1 MPESDAVVVDGVTK
15 RYGDVVALSDV
26 SLRVDRGTALGVIG
40 TNGAGK
46 STLFRLLVGHE
57 APDAGRV
64 RVLGR
69 DPTDGPA
76 VRERVGYLPDTA
88 GFHPTLTGREV
99 LRFHARRRE
108 VADVDRRV
116 ERTLHT
122 VGLAEAADRRVGG
135 YSNGMGRRLG
145 LATALVGSPDVLL
158 LDEPTAGLDLDG
170 VAAFDEVLRSIRA
183 ETDVTVLLTSHVLS
197 EIADLCDRVA
207 VLDGGD
213 LRVTGDVA
221 DLAREHVERVEV
233 RLRLAPDADPG
244 AAAALTD
251 VAAGVEV
258 DVRGDGRAVATCPQD
273 AAFDVLAAARE
284 RLALDGFAVE
294 EPGLA
299 ATFRAAVG
307 ERGGESA

>member
-1 MPESDAVVVDGVTK
+1 MSDTAIAVEDVTK
-15 RYGDVVALSDV
+15 RYGDVSALSAV
-26 SLRVDRGTALGVIG
+26 SLTVERGTALGVIG

-57 APDAGRV
+57 APDAGDV

-69 DPTDGPA
+69 DPTAGPA

-99 LRFHARRRE
+99 LRFHARQRA
-108 VADVDRRV
+108 VANVDRRV

-145 LATALVGSPDVLL
+145 LATALLGSPELLL
-158 LDEPTAGLDLDG
+158 LDEPTAGLDPDG
-170 VAAFDEVLRSIRA
+170 VAAFDEVLRSVRA
-183 ETDVTVLLTSHVLS
+183 DTDVTVVLTSHVLD
-197 EIADLCDRVA
+197 EVAELCDRVA
-207 VLDGGD
+207 VLDGGE
-213 LRVTGDVA
+213 LRTTGDVA
-221 DLAREHVERVEV
+221 ELAREHVDTVEI
-233 RLRLAPDADPG
+233 RLRLAPGTDP

-251 VAAGVEV
+251 VAAGVAVER
-258 DVRGDGRAVATCPQD
+258 RGADRLRLTCPGA
-273 AAFDVLAAARE
+273 AAFDVLTAAHE
-284 RLALDGFAVE
+284 RLALDGFEVD

-299 ATFRAAVG
+299 ATFRAAVDV
-307 ERGGESA
+307 EGGESA